1 MPTFSQV
8 SSFLKTSESDD
19 IWTARLKRPKTLT
32 LSAGF
37 ELTPNRLGS
46 RNHIPQECASLKLQ
60 TQQSNISFEIQH
72 FSTFFL
78 ERFIVSSCILPDCF
92 I

>member
-1 MPTFSQV
+1 MPTLSPV
-8 SSFLKTSESDD
+8 SGFLKTSESDD

-60 TQQSNISFEIQH
+60 TQHRTFRLKLNICLH
-72 FSTFFL
+72 FFAN
-78 ERFIVSSCILPDCF
+78 VS
-92 I
+92 